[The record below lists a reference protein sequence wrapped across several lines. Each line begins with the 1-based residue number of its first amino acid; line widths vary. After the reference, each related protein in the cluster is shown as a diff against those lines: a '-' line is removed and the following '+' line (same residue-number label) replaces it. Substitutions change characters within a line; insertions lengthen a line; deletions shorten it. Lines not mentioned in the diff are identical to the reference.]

1 MKYKKI
7 DINEKIFGKSFI
19 VLGIILILFPFIQI
33 FCKSNFFKEHEVFYT
48 FKDNGMT
55 YQENEEA
62 IFYSFPQFKRINYK
76 DFILLKKNQKILFV
90 DFNDLDQLENDIE
103 YIIKQAN
110 IIKQENIKLK
120 EKLEKKK

>member
-1 MKYKKI
+1 M
-7 DINEKIFGKSFI
+7 
-19 VLGIILILFPFIQI
+19 QI

-90 DFNDLDQLENDIE
+90 VLMI
-103 YIIKQAN
+103 
-110 IIKQENIKLK
+110 
-120 EKLEKKK
+120 